1 MHLLSKMFSWLKWTK
16 QWELRTVQG
25 LICDICCLGIHQSST
40 VQTYQIYRLTEY
52 IRYMFTMESLKGNL
66 LIQIR
71 LTFTYKTHRFYF
83 SCICFN
89 NRLPHSCGGLL
100 GFTKCEWEKKRENMK
115 SEGTIFEGKWKVICK
130 VQMKSHVSYIGKRK
144 GNCCLYRRKHFH
156 YFLKS

>member
-1 MHLLSKMFSWLKWTK
+1 MCSWLKRTK

-25 LICDICCLGIHQSST
+25 LIMWHMLSRYTPKLDGLKISNLPIDR
-40 VQTYQIYRLTEY
+40 VYLI
-52 IRYMFTMESLKGNL
+52 YMFTTKSLKGNL

-100 GFTKCEWEKKRENMK
+100 GFTKCEWEKKRENIK
-115 SEGTIFEGKWKVICK
+115 SEGTTLEGKWKVIFK
-130 VQMKSHVSYIGKRK
+130 VQMKSHFSHIGKRK
-144 GNCCLYRRKHFH
+144 GNCCPYIRKHFH